1 MTIEKPKIEASL
13 SDALIPIV
21 ILITLLGGSVYLFE
35 DNSSFG
41 PNQIALLVAMGIA
54 AIIGLKNGYSW
65 DDIEQGIIKGISRSL
80 GAILILLAVGCWL
93 INWYLDV
100 SGYRSNPYLLW
111 LRPVEPFNVLR
122 RQLPYLCHSRHE
134 YW

>member
-1 MTIEKPKIEASL
+1 MTIEKPKVEASL

-21 ILITLLGGSVYLFE
+21 ILIILLGGSVYLFE

-80 GAILILLAVGCWL
+80 GAILIHDALGAVPPPAPFPFTMTWNFSSVPSQRIG
-93 INWYLDV
+93 DK
-100 SGYRSNPYLLW
+100 PA
-111 LRPVEPFNVLR
+111 RPDK
-122 RQLPYLCHSRHE
+122 
-134 YW
+134 